1 MKTLQRSDTSS
12 PDIILEM
19 CEISKSFSGVEILC
33 DVDFDVRRGEVHVL
47 LGENGAGKSTLVN
60 ILSGVYPCDTGQIR
74 WHGQPVRFKTPREA
88 QQAGISTI
96 YQGSS
101 LLPHLSIAENLF
113 LGHEPVWVPGLPFIN
128 QRHLHGQTRDLLN
141 RLDLNIDSHAQASSL
156 SAAERRMVE
165 IAKALHHSADLVI
178 MDEPTAS
185 LSPAEVETLFR
196 VIRTLTA
203 QGVAVVYIS
212 HRLEE
217 VTSIGNRAT
226 ILRDGEKTAT
236 VSLSD
241 TTMDELVRLMIGRSL
256 DDKSPHLQ
264 AALGDEVLRV
274 ERLTR
279 YGIFEDISFALRA
292 GGIVGIT
299 GLMGA
304 GATSLVRAIFGLDS
318 LDEGCI
324 YVDGKPVTIRSPQ
337 AAIALGIGLLT
348 ENREEQGLI
357 LDMSISENITL
368 SMLQRDWPNLLIDHG
383 VEQDIAEEYIYRLN
397 IKPPVPEHVT
407 RFLSS
412 GMRQKV
418 VLSRWLAT
426 AARVLI
432 FDQPTRGVDV
442 SGKVEIYRFIADLAE
457 RGVAILIVSPE
468 LLEVVGMCDRIL
480 VLREGVLAASLHG
493 DAATAESVLAYASG
507 GMSR

>member
-1 MKTLQRSDTSS
+1 
-12 PDIILEM
+12 
-19 CEISKSFSGVEILC
+19 
-33 DVDFDVRRGEVHVL
+33 
-47 LGENGAGKSTLVN
+47 
-60 ILSGVYPCDTGQIR
+60 
-74 WHGQPVRFKTPREA
+74 
-88 QQAGISTI
+88 
-96 YQGSS
+96 
-101 LLPHLSIAENLF
+101 
-113 LGHEPVWVPGLPFIN
+113 
-128 QRHLHGQTRDLLN
+128 
-141 RLDLNIDSHAQASSL
+141 
-156 SAAERRMVE
+156 
-165 IAKALHHSADLVI
+165 
-178 MDEPTAS
+178 
-185 LSPAEVETLFR
+185 
-196 VIRTLTA
+196 
-203 QGVAVVYIS
+203 
-212 HRLEE
+212 
-217 VTSIGNRAT
+217 
-226 ILRDGEKTAT
+226 
-236 VSLSD
+236 
-241 TTMDELVRLMIGRSL
+241 
-256 DDKSPHLQ
+256 
-264 AALGDEVLRV
+264 
-274 ERLTR
+274 
-279 YGIFEDISFALRA
+279 
-292 GGIVGIT
+292 
-299 GLMGA
+299 MGA

-324 YVDGKPVTIRSPQ
+324 YLDGKPVTIRSPQ